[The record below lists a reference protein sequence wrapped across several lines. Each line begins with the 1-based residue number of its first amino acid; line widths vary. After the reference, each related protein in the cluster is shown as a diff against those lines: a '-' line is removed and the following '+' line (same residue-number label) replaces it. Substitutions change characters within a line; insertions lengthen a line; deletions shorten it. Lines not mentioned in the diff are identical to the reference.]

1 MIGLSSVLAGTSLSP
16 AYAGL
21 AGSAL
26 RAWQQAPPP
35 PSSAEQSQQ
44 QPSPPHPLSLEERA
58 DIFMARKAYA
68 DAVDYYE
75 RALKSSN
82 YTNSQQ
88 WNKLGIAYQQQLNY
102 RAARKS
108 YDRAVHLKKD
118 FAEPWNNVGTTY
130 FLQNK
135 FRKSVKFYRHALQLN
150 PQSAAFHVNIA
161 TSYFRLK
168 KYKESFDEYRTAL
181 NLDPTILTERSSVGT
196 VVEAKSSDPQYYFYV
211 AKVFASLGRAEEAV
225 RYLRRAFEDGFK
237 DQKKLEEDPDFLKIS
252 QHPAYVELMKNP
264 PVAIKD

>member
-1 MIGLSSVLAGTSLSP
+1 MIGLSGALMGTSVIPEYP
-16 AYAGL
+16 ASEG
-21 AGSAL
+21 GEL
-26 RAWQQAPPP
+26 RAWQQAPAP
-35 PSSAEQSQQ
+35 PSSVEPSQQ
-44 QPSPPHPLSLEERA
+44 KPSPVRPISLEERA

-75 RALKSSN
+75 RALRSSN
-82 YTNSQQ
+82 YANSQQ

-108 YDRAVHLKKD
+108 YERAIHLNKD
-118 FAEPWNNVGTTY
+118 FAEPWNNIGTTD

-168 KYKESFDEYRTAL
+168 KYKESFDEYRIAL

-196 VVEAKSSDPQYYFYV
+196 VVEAKSSDPEYYFYV
-211 AKVFASLGRAEEAV
+211 AKVFASLGRAEDAV

-252 QHPAYVELMKNP
+252 RHPAYVELMKNP